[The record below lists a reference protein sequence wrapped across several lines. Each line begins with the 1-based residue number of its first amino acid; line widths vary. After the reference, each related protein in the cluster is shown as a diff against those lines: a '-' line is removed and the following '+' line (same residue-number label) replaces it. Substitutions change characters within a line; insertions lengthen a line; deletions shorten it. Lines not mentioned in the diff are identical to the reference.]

1 MSKEIIKN
9 KVRESLLDRL
19 REVNKT
25 PEGESSEPKNDD
37 NTEGKSDTGKKDYA
51 AVQAYFDKDLAFSQV
66 AVMKKSTRM
75 GR

>member
-25 PEGESSEPKNDD
+25 PEGESSEPKM
-37 NTEGKSDTGKKDYA
+37 TIILKVKAILVKKTM
-51 AVQAYFDKDLAFSQV
+51 QLFKLISI
-66 AVMKKSTRM
+66 KI
-75 GR
+75 

>member
-25 PEGESSEPKNDD
+25 RKVKAQNQKMTVILKVKAILVKTTQLFKLISIK
-37 NTEGKSDTGKKDYA
+37 
-51 AVQAYFDKDLAFSQV
+51 
-66 AVMKKSTRM
+66 M
-75 GR
+75 

>member
-1 MSKEIIKN
+1 MSKEIKN

-37 NTEGKSDTGKKDYA
+37 NTEGKSDTGKRLCSCSSL
-51 AVQAYFDKDLAFSQV
+51 F
-66 AVMKKSTRM
+66 R
-75 GR
+75 

>member
-25 PEGESSEPKNDD
+25 QKVKAQNQ
-37 NTEGKSDTGKKDYA
+37 K
-51 AVQAYFDKDLAFSQV
+51 
-66 AVMKKSTRM
+66 
-75 GR
+75 

>member
-25 PEGESSEPKNDD
+25 TEGESSEPK
-37 NTEGKSDTGKKDYA
+37 K
-51 AVQAYFDKDLAFSQV
+51 
-66 AVMKKSTRM
+66 
-75 GR
+75 

>member
-25 PEGESSEPKNDD
+25 MQKVKAQNQKNDIIL
-37 NTEGKSDTGKKDYA
+37 KRYW
-51 AVQAYFDKDLAFSQV
+51 
-66 AVMKKSTRM
+66 
-75 GR
+75 